1 MTRRDDLVR
10 LVAERRDN
18 AHKVGREGAGLHRNA
33 GDAGR
38 VAALYA
44 EAKRELDAL
53 IAQEDAASTTDPEA
67 TS

>member
-18 AHKVGREGAGLHRNA
+18 AHRAGKEGAGMHRNA

-44 EAKRELDAL
+44 EAKRELEAL
-53 IAQEDAASTTDPEA
+53 ITQEAET
-67 TS
+67 